1 MKNFEMTKK
10 MIRLGGAFYPTGYA
24 FIMFPDIEDARQ
36 AARELEP
43 GNDGIMLLTP
53 ESILQEIGRTDV
65 ESDIALPAVGT
76 EGATTHKYM
85 DLAREGHCALMIPA
99 HSKEETEHIMTVVR
113 KLPYSYAQ
121 KYHALAIEDLE

>member
-1 MKNFEMTKK
+1 MKDFEMTKK

-43 GNDGIMLLTP
+43 AHEGIMLLTP
-53 ESILQEIGRTDV
+53 ENILKEIGRTDV
-65 ESDIALPAVGT
+65 DSDIALPAVGT
-76 EGATTHKYM
+76 EGATTHKYVG
-85 DLAREGHCALMIPA
+85 LAREGHCALMIPA
-99 HSKEETEHIMTVVR
+99 HSNDETEHIMTVVR

-121 KYHALAIEDLE
+121 RYHTLAMEDLE

>member
-43 GNDGIMLLTP
+43 GND
-53 ESILQEIGRTDV
+53 SILEEIGRTDV

-76 EGATTHKYM
+76 EGATTHKYV

-121 KYHALAIEDLE
+121 KYHTLAIEDLE